1 MYRKQF
7 RENTLI
13 SPSPGEKAVISFAN
27 YCSISRITCHDDDDD
42 GNDDDDQ
49 EKFAPLEAIRI
60 ELRAEIMCKGVACD
74 R

>member
-1 MYRKQF
+1 M
-7 RENTLI
+7 TM
-13 SPSPGEKAVISFAN
+13 AMMMMMM
-27 YCSISRITCHDDDDD
+27 
-42 GNDDDDQ
+42 

>member
-13 SPSPGEKAVISFAN
+13 SPSPGENAVISFAN

-42 GNDDDDQ
+42 GNDDDDDG
-49 EKFAPLEAIRI
+49 KIRSS
-60 ELRAEIMCKGVACD
+60 
-74 R
+74 